1 MRRVL
6 IYILIFPPVAAAYI
20 FAVQRI
26 NPLKGDLWLVLLS
39 VYATCFFPA
48 VFSAWTHDA
57 LRHRGY
63 RSIPSVF
70 VGMITLPAWVYFFL
84 GIRDPRLLAAYGIA
98 GLLGALCC
106 WVISRLGQQNQPP
119 MKTDPTRDGGNLRN
133 R

>member
-6 IYILIFPPVAAAYI
+6 IYTLLFPPVAGAYI

-26 NPLKGDLWLVLLS
+26 NPFKGELWLALLS
-39 VYATCFFPA
+39 VYVTCFFPA

-70 VGMITLPAWVYFFL
+70 VGMITLPAWVYFFF
-84 GIRDPRLLAAYGIA
+84 GIRDPRLVASYGVA

-106 WVISRLGQQNQPP
+106 WAISRLGQQNQPP
-119 MKTDPTRDGGNLRN
+119 MKAGGTRDSRNLRN